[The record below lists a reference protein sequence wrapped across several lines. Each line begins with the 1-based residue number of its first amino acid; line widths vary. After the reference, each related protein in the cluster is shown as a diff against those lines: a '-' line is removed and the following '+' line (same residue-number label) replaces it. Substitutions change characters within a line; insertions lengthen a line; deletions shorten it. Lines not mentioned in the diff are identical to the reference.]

1 MPDTTPQSRQRQYA
15 KQKNLQNFSR
25 NIFPASL
32 PGLLNC
38 RVITAFGQTLRNI
51 TGATNLG
58 DVVVNQGDLAFRA
71 DRPPDNQPAGNCSVI
86 DRKSTRLNSSHRCIS
101 YAVFCLKIQI
111 RRLATS
117 RPPRNASG
125 TLGSTHQP
133 ADA

>member
-32 PGLLNC
+32 PGLVNC

-51 TGATNLG
+51 AGATNLG

-71 DRPPDNQPAGNCSVI
+71 DRLPDNQPAGNCSVI
-86 DRKSTRLNSSHRCIS
+86 IGWWTPKSSVSIPIGVILTKTKFDEL
-101 YAVFCLKIQI
+101 
-111 RRLATS
+111 
-117 RPPRNASG
+117 
-125 TLGSTHQP
+125 
-133 ADA
+133 